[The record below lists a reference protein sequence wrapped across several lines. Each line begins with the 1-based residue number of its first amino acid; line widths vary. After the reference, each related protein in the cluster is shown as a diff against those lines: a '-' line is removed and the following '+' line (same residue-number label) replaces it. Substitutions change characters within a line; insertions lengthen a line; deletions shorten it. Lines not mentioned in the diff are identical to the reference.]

1 MVYSY
6 ICLKKSQQND
16 KISFPFLWTNFFFFF
31 LFKEVIKPAFSLLT
45 YSNQST
51 ELYFQ
56 ITKDLK
62 FSNGVSALMI

>member
-1 MVYSY
+1 MTKFLFPSY
-6 ICLKKSQQND
+6 GL
-16 KISFPFLWTNFFFFF
+16 TFFFFF